1 MSAYISP
8 PAAASLGPDDVSITV
23 GTTKI
28 AGWETV
34 EIGRSA
40 ESCPN
45 HFTLTMTEE
54 FSNDPSRILARPG
67 QPCEVRI
74 GTTLVLTGY
83 IDRYAAKIGPASHD
97 VTITGRGICED
108 LVDCSAD
115 PNTKGVIIGGSTI
128 ATDALDLAKKLCVPF
143 NIDAIVNE
151 ANVTGKVSL
160 PILPFQIA
168 LGDTPYQIIEQVARY
183 TGLLVYEDEF
193 GRLVLDRIGTQKMGS
208 GFVQGDNVEGASMSL
223 SVDERFTSLTIV
235 FSPINQLDMT
245 PSSIMNVYGGA
256 VASVTNQRSPP
267 FNDNAFAAQI
277 YPRKRPRIVVSMQND
292 GSSDFAARMAAWE
305 MNRRIGRSQAVQLTC
320 DSWRDKNGLLWQPNW
335 LANVHLP
342 ALKLVNKTWIIGD
355 VVFRKDQG
363 GTHADLVLM
372 PPEAYSVQPAPLNV
386 FDYEG
391 ASGLPTSQSPA
402 PPTTGASGSTPSSIM
417 NVYQNAAAPLAPF
430 PQAGDPVP
438 GTLGQQKFQ

>member
-1 MSAYISP
+1 MSAYI
-8 PAAASLGPDDVSITV
+8 GPDDVSITV
-23 GTTKI
+23 GTTQI

-34 EIGRSA
+34 EIGRSVEA
-40 ESCPN
+40 CPN
-45 HFTLTMTEE
+45 HFTLTMTEQ
-54 FSNDPSRILARPG
+54 FSNNPSRIIAYPG
-67 QPCEVRI
+67 QPCQIKI
-74 GTTLVLTGY
+74 GKNLVVTGY
-83 IDRYAAKIGPASHD
+83 IDRYAAKIGPTSHD
-97 VTITGRGICED
+97 VTITGRGLCED
-108 LVDCSAD
+108 IVDCSAD
-115 PNTKGVIIGGSTI
+115 PSTQGATPGGTTL
-128 ATDALDLAKKLCVPF
+128 ATDALDLAKKLCKPF
-143 NIDAIVNE
+143 NIEAIINE
-151 ANVTGKVSL
+151 ANFLPSSIMNVYGGPQVSL
-160 PILPFQIA
+160 PIRPFQIG

-245 PSSIMNVYGGA
+245 PSSIMNVYGGPTAAA
-256 VASVTNQRSPP
+256 VVNQRCPP
-267 FNDNAFAAQI
+267 FNDGAFAAQI

-292 GSSDFAARMAAWE
+292 GSSDFAERMAAWE

-342 ALKLVNKTWIIGD
+342 ALKLVNMNWIIGD
-355 VVFRKDQG
+355 VVFRRDQG

-372 PPEAYSVQPAPLNV
+372 PPSAFSVQPGPLNV
-386 FDYEG
+386 FEYEL

-402 PPTTGASGSTPSSIM
+402 PPTTGASEPSIM
-417 NVYQNAAAPLAPF
+417 NVYQTAP
-430 PQAGDPVP
+430 
-438 GTLGQQKFQ
+438 